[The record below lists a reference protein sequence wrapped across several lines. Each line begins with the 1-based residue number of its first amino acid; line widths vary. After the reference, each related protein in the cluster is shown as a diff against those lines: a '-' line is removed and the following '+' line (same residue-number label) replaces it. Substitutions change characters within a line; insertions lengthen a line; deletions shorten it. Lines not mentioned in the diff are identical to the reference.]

1 MKHDYNIFLNS
12 LLDRAPTKLIVA
24 DIDGTLIDEQ
34 GNNDGLDELR
44 TTLADLD
51 ETTLFAFAT
60 GRNLKSI
67 EQVVKSFDLPEADFM
82 ISSVGSAIYYDYNE
96 ASIDCCWDDHIRK
109 GWNRSNLKR
118 SLATFP
124 GLTLQ
129 GEEDQSKTKLSY
141 YTDANNFS
149 FEALQEKLKKQI
161 NRITLTYSHNAFLD
175 ILPIKASKA
184 KAISFIAEKLLI
196 SNDNI
201 IVCGDSGNDLD
212 MLDSE
217 FKSII
222 VANHSEELSFLR
234 EKENC
239 YFTSKDTA
247 EGVVEG
253 LKHWN
258 II

>member
-24 DIDGTLIDEQ
+24 DIDGTLIDEH
-34 GNNDGLDELR
+34 GNNDGLSELR
-44 TTLADLD
+44 STLADLD

-67 EQVVKSFDLPEADFM
+67 EQVVKEFNLPEADFM
-82 ISSVGSAIYYDYNE
+82 ISSVGSAIYYDYND

-141 YTDANNFS
+141 YTDSNDFS
-149 FEALQEKLKKQI
+149 FENLQEKLKKQI
-161 NRITLTYSHNAFLD
+161 NKITLTYSHNAFLD

-184 KAISFIAEKLLI
+184 KAISFIAEKLHI
-196 SNDNI
+196 PNDSI

-212 MLDSE
+212 MLDSD
-217 FKSII
+217 FNSII
-222 VANHSEELSFLR
+222 VANYSEELSYLK
-234 EKENC
+234 EKKNC
-239 YFTSKDTA
+239 YFASTNTA
-247 EGVVEG
+247 NGVIEG
-253 LKHWN
+253 LKHWK
-258 II
+258 IV

>member
-34 GNNDGLDELR
+34 GDNSGLNELR
-44 TTLADLD
+44 AALADLD

-60 GRNLKSI
+60 GRNLASI
-67 EQVVKSFDLPEADFM
+67 GQVVKDFDLPEADFM

-129 GEEDQSKTKLSY
+129 GDEDQSKTKLSY
-141 YTDANNFS
+141 FTDSNDFS
-149 FEALQEKLKKQI
+149 FEALQEKLKKQMTK
-161 NRITLTYSHNAFLD
+161 ITLTYSHNAFLD

-184 KAISFIAEKLLI
+184 KAISFISEKLHI
-196 SNDNI
+196 SDDNI

-212 MLDSE
+212 MLDSN
-217 FKSII
+217 FKSIV
-222 VANHSEELSFLR
+222 VANHSEELNFLK
-234 EKENC
+234 ENENC
-239 YFTSKDTA
+239 YFAGKNTA

-253 LKHWN
+253 LKYWTV
-258 II
+258 I